1 MNENKISTKH
11 YIIFIYA
18 VTFVSLKIY
27 CSQFITIGGR
37 DTWICLIAAF
47 ILLIGIATYLLD
59 IIARKGNY
67 NINNIFTIG
76 LSKTMGNI
84 LLFLFAIGL
93 FLSSLEAAMVEANC
107 IKTCFF
113 LPTPQWYILLF
124 FLLPSLFLIR
134 KKVRTIL
141 IFTTINII
149 SFIVNCLILSI
160 FSEPYKNTK
169 YILPIFTNNLT
180 IGNYFNCILLLLGC
194 ISSFAISL
202 PYLKHLTKA
211 DNLKKHS
218 LIALCTIALYSV
230 YSIIG
235 IISCF
240 GPSRAA
246 NLFYPEYTMSQ
257 RIQLGGFIDFGE
269 LFFLMEAIVGLFLKY
284 LLSTYGIYIIYKKYI
299 KNDKIYIATYSIII
313 FILASLFSKN
323 NYILFNILKYYNYSN
338 LFFFILIPL
347 IAFTAFS
354 MKSSKKA

>member
-1 MNENKISTKH
+1 MVENKISTKH

-18 VTFVSLKIY
+18 VTFVSLKVY

-37 DTWICLIAAF
+37 DTWVCLIIAF
-47 ILLIGIATYLLD
+47 ILLIAISTYLLG
-59 IIARKGNY
+59 IIEKRGNY
-67 NINNIFTIG
+67 SINNIFTIG
-76 LSKTMGNI
+76 LSKTFGNI

-93 FLSSLEAAMVEANC
+93 FLSSLEATMVEANC

-113 LPTPQWYILLF
+113 LSTPQWYIILF
-124 FLLPSLFLIR
+124 FLLPSLFLIS
-134 KKVRTIL
+134 KKISTVL
-141 IFTTINII
+141 IFTTINVIC
-149 SFIVNCLILSI
+149 FIANCLILNI
-160 FSEPYKNTK
+160 FSEPYKNTE
-169 YILPIFTNNLT
+169 YILPVFGNNLT
-180 IGNYFNCILLLLGC
+180 ISNYFNCFLLLLGC

-218 LIALCTIALYSV
+218 FIALCIIALYSI
-230 YSIIG
+230 YSMIG

-257 RIQLGGFIDFGE
+257 RIKLGGFIDFGE
-269 LFFLMEAIVGLFLKY
+269 LFFLVETVIGLFLKY
-284 LLSTYGIYIIYKKYI
+284 ILSTYGIYIIYKNYI
-299 KNDKIYIATYSIII
+299 KNHKIFVAAYSIII
-313 FILASLFSKN
+313 FILGSLLSKN

-347 IAFTAFS
+347 IAFTAFL